1 MEAANTLTLPKE
13 AVQEIF
19 FREEATRIRKAFANK
34 SDEEDLSYLLH
45 QLQCMKS
52 LMAHLRLPWDRLIP
66 VLFRSFAY
74 YCMRQ
79 PNEAIGNRKAY
90 QLTVQLMD
98 SVNFMSQNGRMIN
111 TLVEFFNHQIDD
123 LDKLLA
129 EEAKAV
135 PARSASVL

>member
-1 MEAANTLTLPKE
+1 MEEVNTSTLPKE
-13 AVQEIF
+13 AIQKIYF
-19 FREEATRIRKAFANK
+19 KEEASRIRKAFANK
-34 SDEEDLSYLLH
+34 SDEEDLDYLLH

-79 PNEAIGNRKAY
+79 PNEMVSNRKAY

-98 SVNFMSQNGRMIN
+98 SANFMSQNGRMIN
-111 TLVEFFNHQIDD
+111 TLVDFFNHQIDD

-129 EEAKAV
+129 EEAKTL
-135 PARSASVL
+135 S